1 MNSKHIIRY
10 ENSDDI
16 KLIVNAILQQ
26 ENIIECWLAKARVG
40 NKSYDLRIVYVNGEI
55 VWRVVRTSSQ
65 PITNLHLQNEAIRFA
80 DLNLPAEKVAEIDTL
95 CLNAMKLYPDV
106 HIAGLDVLLTQKL
119 TPYIIEI
126 NGGAILFIRTPANK
140 TKFINARFR

>member
-1 MNSKHIIRY
+1 M
-10 ENSDDI
+10 
-16 KLIVNAILQQ
+16 
-26 ENIIECWLAKARVG
+26 
-40 NKSYDLRIVYVNGEI
+40 
-55 VWRVVRTSSQ
+55 
-65 PITNLHLQNEAIRFA
+65 
-80 DLNLPAEKVAEIDTL
+80 AEIDTL

-126 NGGAILFIRTPANK
+126 NGRMILFIRTPANK